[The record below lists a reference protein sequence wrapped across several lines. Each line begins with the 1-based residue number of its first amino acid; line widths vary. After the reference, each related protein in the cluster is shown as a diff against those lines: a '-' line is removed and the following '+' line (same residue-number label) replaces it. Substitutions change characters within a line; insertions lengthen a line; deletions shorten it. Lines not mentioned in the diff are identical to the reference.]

1 MLSARPGYTPIQ
13 ATIRST
19 MKLRF
24 LAGVATAIA
33 RANGRDKLPRFQAAI
48 GELIALVSVA
58 EGIRAGAIE
67 EGLRRADALARGELK
82 IEGDGLSEP
91 KAHGGCGGAPLH
103 FFFSLAH
110 TQTAHLL
117 RPAPGAGAL
126 P

>member
-24 LAGVATAIA
+24 LAGMATAIS

-67 EGLRRADALARGELK
+67 EGLRRAEDFARGEPQIQDAGSTEPPAL
-82 IEGDGLSEP
+82 LSSGR
-91 KAHGGCGGAPLH
+91 AAP
-103 FFFSLAH
+103 
-110 TQTAHLL
+110 
-117 RPAPGAGAL
+117 
-126 P
+126 